1 MEETTNRIDDLIEF
15 LEDNK
20 SSIDVDVEETEN
32 LVNELHNYKESLE
45 GLI

>member
-1 MEETTNRIDDLIEF
+1 MEEAVNRIDELIEF

-20 SSIDVDVEETEN
+20 SSIEVDIEETED

>member
-1 MEETTNRIDDLIEF
+1 MEETMNRIDDLIEY

-20 SSIDVDVEETEN
+20 SSIDVDIEETEN
-32 LVNELHNYKESLE
+32 LLNELHNYKETLD